1 MAKQLKAIPK
11 RLRITLILLIILLS
25 FTNVAKAY
33 EGDGKNVRVNV
44 DGESRFFKT
53 AAVTVGDLFETE
65 EIEIED
71 LDTVNYDLDTPI
83 EASMII
89 EITRAME
96 VRVVIDGEKEQA
108 FKTNQET
115 IGKVLAQL
123 KESTGLNMLLCDGQS
138 SSQKISDAMTINVT
152 VAPIITEDTEV
163 TYEEVPFEEVTQE
176 NPHLPYGTSN
186 VITEGVAGERK
197 ITTKITF
204 ADGLESEREVIEDVI
219 TREPVTKVTEIGTG
233 NIVETENGTYLAV
246 EKKSM
251 KATAYD
257 GETWSGPTAS
267 GALARVGIVAV
278 DPNVIPLGTEL
289 YIEGYGYAIAGDTGG
304 LIKGDR
310 IDLFYNTYEECVRFG
325 VRYLDVYILGEKIS

>member
-1 MAKQLKAIPK
+1 MAKQLKAIPQK
-11 RLRITLILLIILLS
+11 LRITLILLIILLS

-44 DGESRFFKT
+44 DGESRFYKT
-53 AAVTVGDLFETE
+53 AALTVGDLFDSE
-65 EIEIED
+65 EIVIED
-71 LDTVNYDLDTPI
+71 LDTVNYDMDTPI

-89 EITRAME
+89 EVKRAME
-96 VRVVIDGEKEQA
+96 VRVIIDGEKEQA
-108 FKTNQET
+108 FKTDQET

-123 KESTGLNMLLCDGQS
+123 KETTGLNMLLCDGQS
-138 SSQKISDAMTINVT
+138 SSQKISDGMTINVT
-152 VAPIITEDTEV
+152 VAPIMSEETEV
-163 TYEEVPFEEVTQE
+163 TYETVPFQEITQE

-186 VITEGVAGERK
+186 VITEGANGERK

-204 ADGLESEREVIEDVI
+204 ADGLESDREVIEDII
-219 TREPVTKVTEIGTG
+219 TQEPVDRVVEIGTG
-233 NIVETENGTYLAV
+233 NVIETENGTYLTV
-246 EKKSM
+246 EKRSM

-257 GETWSGPTAS
+257 GTTWSGPTAS

-310 IDLFYNTYEECVRFG
+310 IDLFYDTYDECVNFG
-325 VRYLDVYILGEKIS
+325 VRYLDVYVLGEKIA